1 MSKIKH
7 PYEKSKKVLQKI
19 AVIPMAKTTN
29 HLAKRFH
36 KAGQNS
42 IEPKDVLAD
51 SLYQPFN

>member
-19 AVIPMAKTTN
+19 AVIPMLKTTN

-36 KAGQNS
+36 KVGQNS